1 MNAPAKRNA
10 LYGTGGG
17 GLPSVA
23 LIGYPSHKRK
33 IVKIQFL
40 RSKNDTAMNKHT
52 TALSLDKVNRT
63 HIAPHYK
70 NMRSPFFMEIKN

>member
-10 LYGTGGG
+10 LYGSRGWADCRR
-17 GLPSVA
+17 LAA

-40 RSKNDTAMNKHT
+40 RCNNDTALNTQPH
-52 TALSLDKVNRT
+52 LDKANCT

-70 NMRSPFFMEIKN
+70 NMRSPFFMEIQN